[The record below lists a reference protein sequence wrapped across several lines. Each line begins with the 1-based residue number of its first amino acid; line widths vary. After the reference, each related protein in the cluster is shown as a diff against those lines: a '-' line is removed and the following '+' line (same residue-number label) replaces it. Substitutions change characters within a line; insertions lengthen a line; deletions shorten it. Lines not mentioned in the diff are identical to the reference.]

1 MKLPLVL
8 LVAII
13 GTVHSINLGQAS
25 YSIIHDSH
33 PTGGVGN
40 YFSKPFNY
48 GKTRGYAGFY
58 GQSYTQSNPFGF
70 TAGTGSSLTTKTC
83 GVAPTSCSRSRYR
96 TFSGVCNNLH
106 NPGWGMAAGSY
117 SRLLSPKYGDGIHSP
132 TLSVTGQELPNARLI
147 SLNVFGERDIPDP
160 KFTLLNMQWG
170 QIMTHDMSL
179 QFGGSQAFKHATAC
193 CSEQGDLLEQGDL
206 HDTCYPIIIPPNDPV
221 HNNFNRQ
228 LCMNFVRTLTDQDVR
243 CPNVQFG
250 APSEQLTEVTSFMD
264 LSLVYSNS
272 EQMNAQLR
280 AFTGGRMIT
289 EQRHGREWPPQN
301 PNASTVCTMSS
312 PTEVC
317 YLAGDARVNQNPG
330 LTSLQIMLLTEHN
343 LIADNLASINP
354 HWDDERIFQE
364 TRRILIAEYQHISY
378 YEWLPIFLGQKN
390 MRNNGLIYE
399 TTPGSYVNDYDAG
412 IDPRVINSFATAAF
426 RYFHTQ
432 IEGRLDLLSEHRAR
446 TASLRLSDW
455 LNRPVVVEAEFDN
468 LCRGMVTQPEEDTD
482 DNYDTEIKHFL
493 FRLDGTF
500 GQDLK
505 AIDIQRNR
513 DHGLASYNDFREF
526 CGLKRASTFEDFMDL
541 IQPQHVERLR
551 AHYTSPE
558 DVDLTV
564 GGSLE
569 AHVAGALAGPTFLCI
584 LTEQFFRTR
593 VGDRFFYE
601 NGNIDN
607 AFTREQLQSIR
618 TQTAARF
625 VCDNT
630 NIQYIQPRAFE
641 RIHLGNELLPCASL
655 PRIDFSLWK
664 EDVTPAFDTHNAFIY
679 TK

>member
-1 MKLPLVL
+1 MKVPFLL
-8 LVAII
+8 LVATL
-13 GTVHSINLGQAS
+13 GTVHCTTLGESS
-25 YSIIHDSH
+25 YSIIHDR
-33 PTGGVGN
+33 GVRS
-40 YFSKPFNY
+40 YFSTPFSH

-58 GQSYTQSNPFGF
+58 GQSFAQSNPFGV
-70 TAGTGSSLTTKTC
+70 AGPGSAGIGGGKTC
-83 GVAPTSCSRSRYR
+83 GVPPTNCVRSRYR
-96 TFSGVCNNLH
+96 TFNGVCNNLV

-117 SRLLSPKYGDGIHSP
+117 SRLLSPKYGDGVASP
-132 TLSVTGQELPNARLI
+132 TTSVTGEDLPNARVI
-147 SLNVFGERDIPDP
+147 SVDVFGERDVPDP
-160 KFTLLNMQWG
+160 KYTLLNMQWG

-179 QFGGSQAFKHATAC
+179 QFGGSQAQKHATSC
-193 CSEQGDLLEQGDL
+193 CTDQGRIMEQGNL
-206 HDTCYPIIIPPNDPV
+206 HSTCYPIIVPPHDPV
-221 HNNFNRQ
+221 YNDFDSH
-228 LCMNFVRTLTDQDVR
+228 CMSFVRTLTDRDVG
-243 CPNVQFG
+243 CPHVQFG
-250 APSEQLTEVTSFMD
+250 APAEQLTEVTAFLD
-264 LSLVYSNS
+264 LSLVYANS
-272 EQMNAQLR
+272 DQMNAQLR
-280 AFTGGRMIT
+280 TFSGGRMIT
-289 EQRHGREWPPQN
+289 EQRHGREWPPHN
-301 PNASTVCTMSS
+301 PNASTVCTMA
-312 PTEVC
+312 TGINDVC
-317 YLAGDARVNQNPG
+317 YLAGDVRVNQNPG
-330 LTSLQIMLLTEHN
+330 LTSLQVMLLTEHN
-343 LIADNLASINP
+343 QIADALASINP
-354 HWDDERIFQE
+354 HWDDERVFQE
-364 TRRILIAEYQHISY
+364 ARRINGAQFQHISY

-399 TTPGSYVNDYDAG
+399 TTPGSYVNDYDSS

-455 LNRPVVVEAEFDN
+455 LNRPVIVEAEFDN

-482 DNYDTEIKHFL
+482 DNIDTEIKHYL
-493 FRLDGTF
+493 FRLDNPI

-526 CGLKRASTFEDFMDL
+526 CGLKRATTFEDFLDL
-541 IQPQHVERLR
+541 ISPRHVEKLR

-564 GGSLE
+564 GAALE

-601 NGNIDN
+601 NGNIDS

-618 TQTAARF
+618 TSTAARL

-630 NIQYIQPRAFE
+630 NIHYIQPRAFE
-641 RIHLGNELLPCASL
+641 RIHLGNELQPCASL
-655 PRIDFSLWK
+655 PRIDFNLWK
-664 EDVTPAFDTHNAFIY
+664 EEVSSAYNSHDAFFFN
-679 TK
+679 K

>member
-1 MKLPLVL
+1 MKVPLLL
-8 LVAII
+8 LVATL
-13 GTVHSINLGQAS
+13 GTVHSINLEGSS
-25 YSIIHDSH
+25 YSIVHDRGVRSYFSH
-33 PTGGVGN
+33 PFGG
-40 YFSKPFNY
+40 F
-48 GKTRGYAGFY
+48 GKARGFGGGFF
-58 GQSYTQSNPFGF
+58 GHSQAPTSPFGVA
-70 TAGTGSSLTTKTC
+70 AGPASSLTSKKC
-83 GVAPTSCSRSRYR
+83 GVAPQNCVRSRYR
-96 TFSGVCNNLH
+96 TFSGVCNNLL
-106 NPGWGMAAGSY
+106 NPGWGMASSTY
-117 SRLLSPKYGDGIHSP
+117 SRLLSPKYGDGVSSP
-132 TLSVTGQELPNARLI
+132 TLSVTGAELPNARVL
-147 SLNVFGERDIPDP
+147 SVDVFGERDVPDP

-170 QIMTHDMSL
+170 QVITHDMSL
-179 QFGGSQAFKHATAC
+179 QFGGSQAQKHATSC
-193 CSEQGDLLEQGDL
+193 CSVEGHPEESRSL
-206 HDTCYPIIIPPNDPV
+206 HTTCYPIVVPHNDPV
-221 HNNFNRQ
+221 LNNYNDQF
-228 LCMNFVRTLTDQDVR
+228 CMDFVRTLTDKDVR
-243 CPNVQFG
+243 CPNLDFNSP
-250 APSEQLTEVTSFMD
+250 AEQLTEVTAFMD
-264 LSLVYSNS
+264 LSLVYANS
-272 EQMNAQLR
+272 DQMNAQLR
-280 AFTGGRMIT
+280 TFQGGRLIT
-289 EQRHGREWPPQN
+289 VQRNGREWPPQN
-301 PNASTVCTMSS
+301 PNASTVCTMNNGQE
-312 PTEVC
+312 PC

-330 LTSLQIMLLTEHN
+330 LTSLQVMLLTEHN
-343 LIADNLASINP
+343 QIADALASINP

-364 TRRILIAEYQHISY
+364 ARRINYAEFQHISY

-399 TTPGSYVNDYDAG
+399 TTPGSYVNDYDPS
-412 IDPRVINSFATAAF
+412 IDPRVINAHAHAAF

-455 LNRPVVVEAEFDN
+455 LNRPVIVEAEFDN

-482 DNYDTEIKHFL
+482 DNIDTEIKHYL
-493 FRLDGTF
+493 FRLDNVI

-526 CGLKRASTFEDFMDL
+526 CGLKRAATFDDFLDL
-541 IQPQHVERLR
+541 ISPRHVEKLR

-564 GGSLE
+564 GGALE

-601 NGNIDN
+601 NGNVDS

-618 TQTAARF
+618 QLTAARF

-655 PRIDFSLWK
+655 PRLDYNLWRD
-664 EDVTPAFDTHNAFIY
+664 DVSAAFDTHNAYVF
-679 TK
+679 KK